1 MTFQN
6 RVPALPQPI
15 PGCFS
20 GSPTPLSRG
29 AASLRIA
36 EPKGQAVPRGGELR
50 AVMGLGDAGRLAWRL
65 SGEVSRQMSKL
76 GPCRWPHWMAG
87 GAVPGL
93 QSETP
98 SRTQRRPLSGSS
110 ALHLPRTAGLGG
122 LGGLR

>member
-15 PGCFS
+15 PGRFC

-29 AASLRIA
+29 AASLRTA
-36 EPKGQAVPRGGELR
+36 EPKGQAVPRGGESR
-50 AVMGLGDAGRLAWRL
+50 TVMGLGDAGRLAWRL
-65 SGEVSRQMSKL
+65 SGEVSRQMSRL

-98 SRTQRRPLSGSS
+98 SRTQRRPLPGSS
-110 ALHLPRTAGLGG
+110 GPHLPRPAGIGG
-122 LGGLR
+122 LGGRR